1 MPGGL
6 SWVTRKIAAIVVLGT
21 LGITP
26 VACTDLATRR
36 DATART
42 LTLPP
47 GSTLVVIGV
56 QPATDQPQ
64 REESRVGF
72 GLTDLVADRL
82 VRTGKFQGLEEQ
94 TVPQHAL
101 LDEVIRTHWVERDS
115 AYALAELQHLGAQL
129 GAALLAYG
137 HMARARVSTRTVEA
151 GLYTHV
157 VQWLQMYVQVCLY
170 AVATQAVA
178 CSEGQ
183 GEAEQTGA
191 GVGYVFDGKRLAFEH
206 SAVGLATQKAVAQA
220 VDRLLAQIAFTPAP
234 Q

>member
-1 MPGGL
+1 M
-6 SWVTRKIAAIVVLGT
+6 VVLGT

-26 VACTDLATRR
+26 VACTDFATRR

-47 GSTLVVIGV
+47 GSTLAVIGV
-56 QPATDQPQ
+56 QPTTDQPQ

-82 VRTGKFQGLEEQ
+82 LRTGKFQGLEEQ
-94 TVPQHAL
+94 TVHQHAL
-101 LDEVIRTHWVERDS
+101 LDEVVRTYWVEPRS
-115 AYALAELQHLGAQL
+115 AYTLAEIQHLGERL
-129 GAALLAYG
+129 GVALLAYG
-137 HMARARVSTRTVEA
+137 HMARARVVQRIVEA
-151 GLYTHV
+151 GPFTHV
-157 VQWLQMYVQVCLY
+157 VQWLQMHVQVCLY

-183 GEAEQTGA
+183 GEAAQTGA
-191 GVGYVFDGKRLAFEH
+191 GVGYVFAGQRLAFEH
-206 SAVGLATQKAVAQA
+206 SAMGLATQKAVAQA
-220 VDRLLAQIAFTPAP
+220 VDRLIAQIAFTPVP